1 MQYFQDFQNL
11 LYLFGNEDKATVFQD
26 ISRYANIVDQVKD
39 DITFLNF
46 FNIQE
51 GFRPDQVSIQLYDT
65 PLYYWTFYLLND
77 NLREQGWPL
86 VNSELQTYI
95 KKIFPNQTVTTRENI
110 SSKFKVG
117 QIVSGGT
124 SGASGEIIRRDLSL
138 GQIIIKLSTSNSFST
153 GGELLSSTVTTGG
166 VPTVETCNIVSTSN
180 EYQAAHHYT
189 RDGLIFGEHNPFDGP
204 GAQDNEVT
212 VEDVWFNNNE
222 DLKQIK
228 IIKPSLISKV
238 VTSYKKSIRE

>member
-26 ISRYANIVDQVKD
+26 ISRYADVVDQIKD

-77 NLREQGWPL
+77 DLREQGWPL
-86 VNSELQTYI
+86 VNGELQTYI
-95 KKIFPNQTVTTRENI
+95 KKIFPNITVTTRENI

-117 QIVSGGT
+117 QVVSGNS

-138 GQIIIKLSTSNSFST
+138 GQIIIKLSTSNSFIT
-153 GGELLSSTVTTGG
+153 TGELLTSTNTAG
-166 VPTVETCNIVSTSN
+166 VVETCNIVSSSN
-180 EYQAAHHYT
+180 EYQAAHHYI
-189 RDGLIFGEHNPFDGP
+189 RDGLIFGEHNPFGGP

-212 VEDVWFNNNE
+212 VEKVWFDNNE
-222 DLKQIK
+222 ALRQIK
-228 IIKPSLISKV
+228 VIKPSLISKV